1 MQVVLKM
8 SVEMKRKFQIS
19 AFLFLCI
26 LFIPMSARTQ
36 EEKKTTV
43 IFVCEHGGARS
54 TIASLYFNKMALD
67 NHLPYRSIFRGLTPD
82 PVITKETKEG
92 LIKDGF
98 ETTSLSPVA
107 LTTKDVTSNA
117 LVISLDCVAPTTYQ
131 TYHTWNGIPAI
142 SENYDAARNAIVKL
156 LNELVIELKN
166 KKQLTK
172 N

>member
-1 MQVVLKM
+1 
-8 SVEMKRKFQIS
+8 MKSKFKIS

-26 LFIPMSARTQ
+26 LSIPMIAFTQ
-36 EEKKTTV
+36 DEKKTTIV
-43 IFVCEHGGARS
+43 FVCEHGGARS
-54 TIASLYFNKMALD
+54 TIASLYFNKMAKE

-82 PVITKETKEG
+82 SVITKEANKG
-92 LIKDGF
+92 LMKDGF
-98 ETTSLSPVA
+98 ETASLSPAA
-107 LTTKDVTSNA
+107 LTTKEVTSNT
-117 LVISLDCVAPTTYQ
+117 LVISLDCVAPATYQ

-142 SENYDAARNAIVKL
+142 SEDYSAARNAIVKL